1 MLSIPKRYSHFIF
14 GLIQAGFT
22 CAIAAAIASAPL
34 IHEGTFISHWFRSWL
49 IAWATMI
56 PFVLLA
62 TPFIR
67 RAVEVLTREK
77 AETQPTSN

>member
-1 MLSIPKRYSHFIF
+1 MISIPKRYGHFIF
-14 GLIQAGFT
+14 GLIQSGFT
-22 CAIAAAIASAPL
+22 CAIAAAIASAPFMHNGIFL
-34 IHEGTFISHWFRSWL
+34 SHWLKSWI

-67 RAVEVLTREK
+67 RAVDALTRER
-77 AETQPTSN
+77 A